1 MHNFNNIE
9 GAVIM
14 GNIIPFDQITSG
26 KHFNGERLRIAR
38 TWRGYSAIELAE
50 KIGVNRQTISMYE
63 NGKLDNPEFS
73 TIQKFSETLEFP
85 VKFFLEDIKIDVE
98 KSATYFRSLMTTN
111 KKYRIEQEDKIKF
124 IAVIYNM
131 MNEYLDFESLNLP
144 QIPRNT
150 SPQKAAEILRDY
162 WKIGNKP
169 IDDIVYLVESNGLI
183 VTVFAT
189 STGDVDAFSHKI
201 VCGEKET
208 YLIGYS
214 QNKRMAA
221 RIHFDIAHELG
232 HISLHNWNEDLE
244 NIDKEDFKDIEQEAH
259 SFASAFLL
267 PEKEFSDDVR
277 PYATNL
283 AYYAELKK
291 RWKVSIAAM
300 IRRAKDLGIISND
313 DYSKLMRNMQK
324 QGIRKV
330 EPLDNELRTAEPSLL
345 RQAIKILFQENVFT
359 PSEFLEELSTEY
371 GLTIYPNDIESI
383 LSLKEGTFNEEK
395 QTKVSI
401 SVKPRE

>member
-1 MHNFNNIE
+1 M
-9 GAVIM
+9 
-14 GNIIPFDQITSG
+14 
-26 KHFNGERLRIAR
+26 LR
-38 TWRGYSAIELAE
+38 EH
-50 KIGVNRQTISMYE
+50 
-63 NGKLDNPEFS
+63 
-73 TIQKFSETLEFP
+73 
-85 VKFFLEDIKIDVE
+85 
-98 KSATYFRSLMTTN
+98 
-111 KKYRIEQEDKIKF
+111 
-124 IAVIYNM
+124 
-131 MNEYLDFESLNLP
+131 
-144 QIPRNT
+144 
-150 SPQKAAEILRDY
+150 

-183 VTVFAT
+183 VTDFAT
-189 STGDVDAFSHKI
+189 STGDVDAFSHRI

-214 QNKRMAA
+214 QNKKTAA

-232 HISLHNWNEDLE
+232 HILLHNWNEDLE

-267 PEKEFSDDVR
+267 PEKEFSEDVR

-300 IRRAKDLGIISND
+300 IRRSKDLGIISND

-330 EPLDNELRTAEPSLL
+330 EPLDDELRTAEPSLL
-345 RQAIKILFQENVFT
+345 RQAIKILFEENVFT

-371 GLTIYPNDIESI
+371 GLTIYSNDIESI

-395 QTKVSI
+395 QTKVFI
-401 SVKPRE
+401 SLKPKE